1 MIDCRMWVQGQRLN
15 VHSGGQLGHQ
25 NHLHQMKEWL
35 ELALW
40 AVCSVV
46 EQPIALRAT
55 HLWDVWCAEGEW
67 EQVQEEKLKVLVKEM
82 SE

>member
-1 MIDCRMWVQGQRLN
+1 
-15 VHSGGQLGHQ
+15 
-25 NHLHQMKEWL
+25 MKEWL